1 VVKLQEV
8 IDALKAMIPGRTE
21 VAIGGVTGT
30 MGALI
35 TILYGEWTNALNALL
50 IAMVID
56 YVTGVLA
63 AGVSPDRRID
73 YKVGLLG
80 LAKKTTIFL
89 IIALGHLADSLLGAN
104 LICLAVAYGYLAN
117 EGLSIIENAEII
129 GVPVPSVVRMAY
141 QTIGEKSNLKLGG
154 DTGGAQSTKKS

>member
-8 IDALKAMIPGRTE
+8 IDVLKAMIPGRTE

-35 TILYGEWTNALNALL
+35 TVLYGEWTNALNALL
-50 IAMVID
+50 IAMAID

-89 IIALGHLADSLLGAN
+89 IIALGHLADSLLGTN